1 MCHKIRPLVL
11 RININNRTSI
21 YCSTNIVL
29 YFVSG
34 INKYRAG
41 YADCVREVQ
50 RYLDTPDAQTMC
62 VIDPGIRQRLLR
74 HLENCVSEI
83 DTDISP
89 VVPTPPKEPI
99 YKDVLADKRIPIA
112 AIPKCEPPTISTIPT
127 EILFNRME
135 VEPTEQDKKVRLEPD
150 SSTAEEINN
159 NAETNF
165 RNENEIS
172 RLEQEVGANQHAV
185 LPNNVIKMYDGN
197 FVFVLPSHYI
207 QLAAALGINLNQQ
220 VSAVPVTEASTAPEV
235 HARPPELRV
244 PVAPEKPINFSKN
257 NEVNDMWRPW

>member
-1 MCHKIRPLVL
+1 M
-11 RININNRTSI
+11 
-21 YCSTNIVL
+21 
-29 YFVSG
+29 
-34 INKYRAG
+34 
-41 YADCVREVQ
+41 REVQ

-62 VIDPGIRQRLLR
+62 VIDPGIRQRLIR

-89 VVPTPPKEPI
+89 TVVATPPQETI
-99 YKDVLADKRIPIA
+99 YKDVIVDTKRIPMTAIAKCEPA
-112 AIPKCEPPTISTIPT
+112 AIPTMPAD
-127 EILFNRME
+127 LMFNTRMDIE
-135 VEPTEQDKKVRLEPD
+135 TTTEQDKKSRLEPD

-165 RNENEIS
+165 RNENDVTARID
-172 RLEQEVGANQHAV
+172 QEVGVTQHVTA

-207 QLAAALGINLNQQ
+207 QLAAALGINLNNQ
-220 VSAVPVTEASTAPEV
+220 VNPVPIPETNSTPDATRAQVESQMPI
-235 HARPPELRV
+235 
-244 PVAPEKPINFSKN
+244 PVNAPEKPLDFSKN

>member
-1 MCHKIRPLVL
+1 M
-11 RININNRTSI
+11 
-21 YCSTNIVL
+21 
-29 YFVSG
+29 
-34 INKYRAG
+34 
-41 YADCVREVQ
+41 
-50 RYLDTPDAQTMC
+50 DTPDAQTMS

-89 VVPTPPKEPI
+89 TIAPTVPQEAI
-99 YKDVLADKRIPIA
+99 YKEVIADKRVTLT
-112 AIPKCEPPTISTIPT
+112 AIPKCEPTTLPTLPAEVIY
-127 EILFNRME
+127 NRME
-135 VEPTEQDKKVRLEPD
+135 VEPTLPTEPDKKSRLEPD

-165 RNENEIS
+165 RNETDLS
-172 RLEQEVGANQHAV
+172 RVEHEATGSHT

-220 VSAVPVTEASTAPEV
+220 NGAIPVVESNAIQEV
-235 HARPPELRV
+235 QIRTQAEPRNIRQ
-244 PVAPEKPINFSKN
+244 PEKPIDFSKN
-257 NEVNDMWRPW
+257 NDVNDMWRPW

>member
-1 MCHKIRPLVL
+1 M
-11 RININNRTSI
+11 
-21 YCSTNIVL
+21 
-29 YFVSG
+29 
-34 INKYRAG
+34 
-41 YADCVREVQ
+41 REVQ

-74 HLENCVSEI
+74 HLENCVAEI

-89 VVPTPPKEPI
+89 NVVATPPQEKI
-99 YKDVLADKRIPIA
+99 YKDVLVEKRIPISTIA
-112 AIPKCEPPTISTIPT
+112 KCEPATISTISNDMM
-127 EILFNRME
+127 FNRME
-135 VEPTEQDKKVRLEPD
+135 VDQEQEKKVRLEPD

-165 RNENEIS
+165 RNEDGRIE
-172 RLEQEVGANQHAV
+172 EGVQHVTA

-207 QLAAALGINLNQQ
+207 QLAAALGINLNNQVNSVPIPETNSTPEASGAQVESQ
-220 VSAVPVTEASTAPEV
+220 VSVSVN
-235 HARPPELRV
+235 
-244 PVAPEKPINFSKN
+244 APEKPLDFSKN